1 MIATR
6 PASEPLRIIERSG
19 LPSSSHA
26 AAVAV
31 SVAAAA
37 ALLVV
42 TATWAMAGP
51 LSAIVEPGLKP
62 NQPNQRTKTPR
73 VAVLML
79 WP

>member
-1 MIATR
+1 M
-6 PASEPLRIIERSG
+6 ERSG

-37 ALLVV
+37 AEFVV
-42 TATWAMAGP
+42 TAMWAMAGP
-51 LSAIVEPGLKP
+51 FSAMVEPGLKP
-62 NQPNQRTKTPR
+62 NQPNHSTNTPR